1 MKHPIDMLATGI
13 LKYGPDD
20 VRFFTDGWG
29 EESFL
34 HPPDLAQLPLDS
46 LPIEWLT
53 TEDRGAVIVTH
64 GAFSSPVP
72 VLPHRAGQGS
82 VLLVEPRHQTERI
95 VVLMPAWNEHEPR
108 VRVALAER
116 LATHNISSVILEN
129 AYFGSRHPDPTE
141 GHPIRTVADFMMM
154 GESAVVEARGI
165 LTWLRNQGRDVG
177 VAGYSM
183 GGNTAAIVA
192 ASLPYSLAA
201 APMAAS
207 HSPSPVFLD
216 GVLWHGVSWDA
227 LGGQDEADRLREV
240 LGRVSVLRI
249 PALPHTSTAVIVG
262 ARSDAYIPQSAVQ
275 DLANHWPGSE
285 LRWLPGGHATLVWF
299 RKDQLARAVIDSF
312 DRAYGAPAEPT
323 TKTNAADH

>member
-1 MKHPIDMLATGI
+1 
-13 LKYGPDD
+13 
-20 VRFFTDGWG
+20 
-29 EESFL
+29 
-34 HPPDLAQLPLDS
+34 
-46 LPIEWLT
+46 
-53 TEDRGAVIVTH
+53 
-64 GAFSSPVP
+64 
-72 VLPHRAGQGS
+72 
-82 VLLVEPRHQTERI
+82 
-95 VVLMPAWNEHEPR
+95 
-108 VRVALAER
+108 
-116 LATHNISSVILEN
+116 
-129 AYFGSRHPDPTE
+129 
-141 GHPIRTVADFMMM
+141 MMM

-312 DRAYGAPAEPT
+312 DRAYGASAEPT

>member
-1 MKHPIDMLATGI
+1 MKHPIDMMSVGVLRF
-13 LKYGPDD
+13 GPND
-20 VRFFTDGWG
+20 VRFFTEGWG
-29 EESFL
+29 KESFL
-34 HPPDLAQLPLDS
+34 HPPDLAKIPLDP

-53 TEDRGAVIVTH
+53 TQDRGDVVITH
-64 GAFSSPVP
+64 GAFSSPVS

-82 VLLVEPRHQTERI
+82 VLLVEPRHQTDRI

-108 VRVALAER
+108 VRLALAER
-116 LATHNISSVILEN
+116 LAAHNISSVILEN

-165 LTWLRNQGRDVG
+165 LTWFRAQGRDVG

-192 ASLPYSLAA
+192 ASLPYPLAA

-227 LGGQDEADRLREV
+227 LGGEDQQDMLRKV

-249 PALPHTSTAVIVG
+249 PALPHTAHAVIVG
-262 ARSDAYIPQSAVQ
+262 ARSDAYVPRSATQ
-275 DLANHWPGSE
+275 ELADHWPGCE
-285 LRWLPGGHATLVWF
+285 LRWHPGGHATLVWF
-299 RKDQLARAVIDSF
+299 RKDLLTQAVVDSF
-312 DRAYGAPAEPT
+312 HRAYGPPAGVT
-323 TKTNAADH
+323 MSNNTADG